1 MRSHLVAV
9 VDYEDLCRFEFACAV
24 EIFSVRWPGI
34 AVPWYNFGV
43 CAASTSTWRPAAM
56 CSCSPRNSATS
67 CRISTGAGSSASTKA
82 SHRRERGLRSFAL
95 ARQGAASDTLP
106 AGRRTSFLWT
116 AERCA
121 SQGAHAPRGAV
132 ILAHQTGEAIL
143 WVSGLGVELAEA
155 GTRGTADHQSR
166 RRRRSPHRWV

>member
-1 MRSHLVAV
+1 MTTCARSSLPVRLKFFPCDGPA
-9 VDYEDLCRFEFACAV
+9 LTCRGTISACARRQR
-24 EIFSVRWPGI
+24 ERGDPRRCVRAHRGT
-34 AVPWYNFGV
+34 A
-43 CAASTSTWRPAAM
+43 
-56 CSCSPRNSATS
+56 ATS

-106 AGRRTSFLWT
+106 AGGRTSFLWT

-143 WVSGLGVELAEA
+143 WVSGLGVELVEA

-166 RRRRSPHRWV
+166 RRRRSRHRWV

>member
-1 MRSHLVAV
+1 MTTCARSSLPVRLKFFPCDGPA
-9 VDYEDLCRFEFACAV
+9 LTCRGTISACA
-24 EIFSVRWPGI
+24 R
-34 AVPWYNFGV
+34 
-43 CAASTSTWRPAAM
+43 RQ
-56 CSCSPRNSATS
+56 
-67 CRISTGAGSSASTKA
+67 
-82 SHRRERGLRSFAL
+82 RERGDPRRCVRAHRGTAPRVAGYQQAQDRAPQRRRVTGGSGDCAPLRW
-95 ARQGAASDTLP
+95 RGKGP
-106 AGRRTSFLWT
+106 RVIRCRRWGRTSFLWT